1 VLVLVPE
8 LADVVTVTVTAGGPS
23 PSSSSGSR
31 TAAAG
36 LRVGGSG
43 RDGRDDLS
51 DWFGD
56 GGEVVVEEVVGL
68 AGLGELV
75 DVRVWGVGGLGGW
88 MLVLV
93 GNGSWV
99 VWEHLMWLW
108 RSWVRA
114 RSPF

>member
-68 AGLGELV
+68 AGLCEFVHGAEGSMGKLSV
-75 DVRVWGVGGLGGW
+75 LGGF
-88 MLVLV
+88 
-93 GNGSWV
+93 
-99 VWEHLMWLW
+99 
-108 RSWVRA
+108 RSVASRQCGL
-114 RSPF
+114 